1 MVMVTSWETQPLAL
15 SATFWASESETFGVA
30 SVIVR
35 EIDEESRDVAAF
47 CAAWARVLASRE
59 DPLAELVVVKVVP
72 SSPRTTVALRA
83 LARSSGIR
91 EVA

>member
-1 MVMVTSWETQPLAL
+1 MVMVTSWDTQPLAL
-15 SATFWASESETFGVA
+15 SATFWASESETFGAA

-59 DPLAELVVVKVVP
+59 DPLP
-72 SSPRTTVALRA
+72 SSWW
-83 LARSSGIR
+83 
-91 EVA
+91 